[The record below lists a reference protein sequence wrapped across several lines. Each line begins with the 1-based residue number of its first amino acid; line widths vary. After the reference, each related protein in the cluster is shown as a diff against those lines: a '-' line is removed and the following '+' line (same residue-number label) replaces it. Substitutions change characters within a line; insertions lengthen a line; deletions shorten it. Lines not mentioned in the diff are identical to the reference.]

1 MKKHNWYEQML
12 IAAHKD
18 FEYTTEP
25 RGMKIHETRNVQFS
39 IPPHYPL
46 YSSLARSTPLK
57 YFAAEMIWYLSGDR
71 SIHWIRHY
79 SKFWEKLVNEEGL
92 INSNYGNLIMGKNE
106 HGNSAW
112 TWCYDSLIQDEHTRQ
127 AVLHFNNP
135 SHREWSTRD
144 FPCTM
149 YGIFSIRE
157 DKLDFT
163 VQMRSSD
170 VVKGITFD
178 IPFFSTLLQSMWIL
192 IKRQRPHIELGNL
205 YFSTNS
211 LHAYESDWPLIDSML
226 SSGVNLEICVI
237 KQPVIDENGIANPLL
252 IDQYE
257 KPLDSVMDS
266 LESWMFIKN
275 RE

>member
-1 MKKHNWYEQML
+1 
-12 IAAHKD
+12 
-18 FEYTTEP
+18 
-25 RGMKIHETRNVQFS
+25 
-39 IPPHYPL
+39 
-46 YSSLARSTPLK
+46 LK